1 MDMTTTP
8 AADQDLLDLIAESVE
23 YAASILDQQDV
34 LEPFTIIEYDDEK
47 HTMHYAFDP
56 DFGEGLDEVLAKARD
71 AITIGATE
79 ISAYAIVS
87 ATELTLEASKQSVIL
102 IEAGTRGSEDGVLL
116 AQPYQPP
123 QGLFGFE
130 LSGNLLL
137 LGRPTN
143 LLF

>member
-1 MDMTTTP
+1 MDMITS
-8 AADQDLLDLIAESVE
+8 AADEDLLKLIAESVE
-23 YAASILDQQDV
+23 YAATLLDHDNW
-34 LEPFTIIEYDDEK
+34 LEPFTMIEYDDEK
-47 HTMHYAFDP
+47 HTLHFAYSSEEHEPLED
-56 DFGEGLDEVLAKARD
+56 VLAQARD

-79 ISAYAIVS
+79 ITAYAIVS
-87 ATELTLEASKQSVIL
+87 ATELTLADKKQSVIL
-102 IEAGTRGSEDGVLL
+102 IEAGTRGSDDGVLL

-130 LSGNLLL
+130 LEGSLVL